1 VGFRFLPLLI
11 AFGGAT
17 LGQTQTSEL
26 EKALT
31 LFNSGRF
38 RESLDVVSAYTR
50 SHPNSS
56 AGHKI
61 LGMDEFMLG
70 NASRAIADLKYAT
83 ELNPSDGD
91 AYYYLGRL
99 YFSADN
105 ARDALAAFKRALEID
120 PSSVRAHNHL
130 GQTYE
135 ALGRITEA
143 EGAYKQAIELER
155 KQSKKSEWPYY
166 NLGLVYLND
175 GRPDEATSL
184 FRQALDRNSALTE
197 AKVNLAKAL
206 AQTKQTDAALM
217 LLNDAVRTDPKNA
230 QAHYQL
236 ALLLLKSGK
245 PEEAERHFALFE
257 RYRTR

>member
-1 VGFRFLPLLI
+1 MGFRFLPLLF
-11 AFGGAT
+11 AFGGAAFF
-17 LGQTQTSEL
+17 QTQTSEL

-38 RESLDVVSAYTR
+38 RESFDVVSAYIR
-50 SHPNSS
+50 LHPDSP
-56 AGHKI
+56 AGRKI

-70 NASRAIADLKYAT
+70 NASQAITDLKCAT

-99 YFSADN
+99 YFSTDN
-105 ARDALAAFKRALEID
+105 ARGALAAFERALEIA

-135 ALGRITEA
+135 ALGRLPEA
-143 EGAYKQAIELER
+143 EAAYNQAIELER

-166 NLGLVYLND
+166 NLGLLYLND
-175 GRPDEATSL
+175 GRTDQAISL

-197 AKVNLAKAL
+197 ARINLAKAL
-206 AQTKQTDAALM
+206 SQTNQTDAALK
-217 LLNDAVRTDPKNA
+217 LLNDALGTDPKNA
-230 QAHYQL
+230 QAHYRL

-245 PEEAERHFALFE
+245 QEEAARHFGLFE
-257 RYRTR
+257 KYRTR